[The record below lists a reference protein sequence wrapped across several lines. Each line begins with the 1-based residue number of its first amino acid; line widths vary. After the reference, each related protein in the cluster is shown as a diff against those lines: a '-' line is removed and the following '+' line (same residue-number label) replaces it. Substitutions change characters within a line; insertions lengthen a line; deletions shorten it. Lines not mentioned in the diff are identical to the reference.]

1 MGNRLDTIHANHFD
15 DYIEFNNE
23 VVDVDLSKIVINTV
37 DELLKDSSSLIV
49 EVENGVKN
57 RKELESKIEEVLNM
71 KTLSADTRNELITS
85 VINYLFY
92 YGNLQSLIEDDDISD
107 IDFPKYNYGI
117 IKRNGIKELIPK
129 RYLFQSER
137 DFKRFAQTIIVRNN
151 GILNENYSQERVS
164 DDKYKLRIN
173 VSIPPR
179 SQKHTSMN
187 IRKHRQNPYDLE
199 ALVKLNMITTEQHD
213 FLKSMVDQKKRYI
226 IAGKGGAGKTTLLR
240 AMMMEINPLDVYLIA
255 EKDSEL
261 YFDQPN
267 FIQQRIKKKNQGGID
282 VNLGDLVKDGLTMSL
297 DGYGVGEL
305 TSDETWYFINAGLTD
320 HVITGTIHANG
331 IFNTVTRILSLI
343 ETYNP
348 GIKQDTILR
357 MISQSLDYIIYL
369 NDFKLIE
376 IGKILGYNEQTKF
389 VEIEPVKFGVTYE

>member
-1 MGNRLDTIHANHFD
+1 MGSRLDTIHANHFD
-15 DYIEFNNE
+15 DFIEFDNE

-49 EVENGVKN
+49 EVENGLKS

-71 KTLSADTRNELITS
+71 RTLSADVRNELITS
-85 VINYLFY
+85 VINYLFF
-92 YGNLQSLIEDDDISD
+92 YGNLQALVEDDDISD

-117 IKRNGIKELIPK
+117 IKRNGIKESIPK
-129 RYLFQSER
+129 KYLFQSER
-137 DFKRFAQTIIVRNN
+137 DFKRFAQTIIVRND

-164 DDKYKLRIN
+164 DDRYKLRIN

-179 SQKHTSMN
+179 SQKFTSMN
-187 IRKHRQNPYDLE
+187 IRKHRQNPYDLA
-199 ALVKLNMITTEQHD
+199 ALEKLGMISPKQRD
-213 FLKSMVDQKKRYI
+213 FLKAMVDQKKRYI

-240 AMMMEINPLDVYLIA
+240 AMMMETSPLDVYLIA
-255 EKDSEL
+255 EKDAEL
-261 YFDQPN
+261 YFEQPN

-305 TSDETWYFINAGLTD
+305 TSDETWHFINAGLTD
-320 HVITGTIHANG
+320 HVISGTIHANNTV
-331 IFNTVTRILSLI
+331 NTVTRLLSLI

-369 NDFKLIE
+369 KDFKLIE
-376 IGKILGYNEQTKF
+376 VGKVLDYKEQTNA
-389 VEIEPVKFGVTYE
+389 VEIEPVRFGVANE